1 MLKTNRG
8 FLKLL
13 LFSFITLGIY
23 SYYFIHKMAKE
34 ANLDDESTRRVGGL
48 IAYILL
54 SMITLGIYSWIWNYR
69 VCEKFANAV
78 RRGGKSPRI
87 IGSGWLLWTL
97 LGSLIVI
104 GPLVA
109 LVKEIHSW
117 NDANAVY
124 NAEHFPAQA

>member
-8 FLKLL
+8 FLKLI

-34 ANLDDESTRRVGGL
+34 ANLVDESSKRVGGL
-48 IAYILL
+48 IAYVFL
-54 SMITLGIYSWIWNYR
+54 SLITLGIYCWIWNYR

-78 RRGGKSPRI
+78 RRGGRSPSI
-87 IGSGWLLWTL
+87 TGGGWLLWTL
-97 LGSLIVI
+97 IGSLIVI

-109 LVKEIHSW
+109 LVKQIHSW

-124 NAEHFPAQA
+124 NAEHFRAQA